1 MGDFFYYKELH
12 EYYVFHFVE
21 RRRVRLLK
29 SLGPTAIKNCQ
40 NTVTIK
46 KYDLFRKVES
56 YFFIDLDQFVRIRDN
71 WFDFKN
77 SYERFP
83 RFFSNLKCITESEID
98 NFLLFFG
105 ASSVIVSDQVFKR
118 KVVFFFSNLHSDYC
132 IFLLFLYHTVYEF
145 YYLVSHKVTSVH
157 FLIKLAELINQRL
170 LIKFKVE
177 DDRTFTVR
185 VVGMTEYVYSLMY
198 ENVRVKVASYNS
210 LKDQSFWLE
219 FSRPKQSL
227 KDSTKLLDEI
237 LTLYY
242 SLFRIYLRFFFF
254 IRKKA
259 EFVANHNLSYAFL
272 CKFFLRKNIGLS
284 LLVFKKMNFF
294 FQKVPNRDSSNY
306 FKIQNFMETFTV
318 FFLRFFRKF
327 LLFFLKGF
335 KNPKL
340 FSLFSTLYLK
350 LLQDIT
356 KRFVFAV
363 QMLVNSA
370 ANYGND
376 IFVYSYIFRAF
387 SFERFSGLSR
397 FNFQLQKFP
406 GADSFAANPL
416 LIFSNLANAYGKLT
430 RESSV
435 YLTKLFR
442 SPQVSIYYK
451 LGVFLLFRFASIST
465 LSKSKLVSCFLK
477 FIVRFNFLFVFTP
490 RTQYYYR
497 FFFETAD
504 FGARLRVTPRVSV
517 FNYIVESYL
526 NVKIGLFFFFSG
538 LANYF
543 KEPAFY
549 MVFRTMDFPKFEYV
563 PIPLRVSSVIYDLF
577 SITSEDNMIEDEDTQ
592 LELYEDYL
600 ADFEEEQPDEAD
612 EDPDDWYW
620 IYYTEDF
627 EEAEPTFFLLDE
639 HLHINLHSNVLLKRK
654 YSDDALPL
662 LAGNVVPESLVEQ
675 YSTPQRPFRVSY
687 WSFLEDFFKYLYHEQ
702 HILKSEYMLFFT
714 DLWID
719 GVEDLRKFDK
729 YFSYN
734 STKQFVEESERED
747 LNFFWS
753 FDNKFKDFYD
763 LAQEELDDYFSKR
776 ILAYNIETR
785 QWTRFW
791 FNFIQ
796 TARFTTQ
803 GLLSEVLYWIF
814 EPSYWAQYKNLYFN
828 DRYTLLPYVGYST
841 FDAYPEIN
849 EPALLLSQEVLVSAY
864 LRRPIEGFRVFNMLS
879 FYRLSEM
886 FLGVN
891 YFADLFDPKYLFR
904 EGLNVSSSVIEDYF
918 SDVYSTFVNRYV
930 HSDIEPHLD
939 VDYYEKFFDLSSDDY
954 FNYGEHK
961 LDVNDINSYMKYYE
975 TLEPGDDNNDIDDF
989 EDEESAVFGEGS
1001 LVEQRGVDLE
1011 KDDPSLSFGINLKK
1025 SDIHFSIETGETFG
1039 VNAINYKSVKDR
1051 GFVSLLRLRNFFVA
1065 EGLSDYRFRLKNMY
1079 FEKNHLSVPLCSK
1092 SKGLHKFK
1100 IFSPTLRLFNSL
1112 TIKTKFL
1119 LDENGEAGGARDSN
1133 FALSG
1138 FQITGNSAILHTF
1151 GMKSAMSENVHGFF
1165 FLNELNQTI
1174 SDQKYRIFYKFITI
1188 FMCRREDLSFL
1199 KGREPKIIFLLR
1211 FLLFSIVARVY
1222 KFFKKIDLF
1231 NFFIYLLP
1239 AFFFFVIVNT
1249 FKKVYQL
1256 NDIFDQ
1262 NLLCNYRTHNT
1273 QKFEAFYA
1281 AFCTFG
1287 ADLKKLKVF
1296 FRAVLFR
1303 VDIFVKEYIVS
1314 FSSYES
1320 RDVFFRKYGFLISR
1334 LIRNLTGMCSMLFF
1348 RKSTVFFGQDK
1359 INVYGAVKASNL
1371 RGDFFSKIYSLS
1383 LSPTLR
1389 SYVSTLLD
1397 YSTDE
1402 KTFFS
1407 KLSDK
1412 DFLRWVRRGYS
1423 KTYEE
1428 GLHDHTE
1435 VLMDLKTLRGRLVGQ
1450 IDLTQN
1456 NYVKKLR
1463 DMNIAAFQLSLNMQD
1478 YDFFESTLSGK
1489 QKYMK
1494 KSSSLNLNRSL
1505 EIETYLTDFEDF
1517 ETEDLDINDDWDE
1530 EQDGDEDR
1538 FEDESAITF
1547 DEHELLGDADQRNF
1561 EDPEYREAYLYD
1573 DYFYEV
1579 DVNTLPSSFEDG
1591 KTYMTWFGFEQLSQQ
1606 SVKFRKNKIFYLF
1619 FLAQTFGNTLR
1630 VVFRDYVI
1638 AFYRYYLDHATRIKD
1653 FTIRF
1658 DKILDFINLHK
1669 KAKLSEP
1676 SFMGDFNV
1684 RYTRNNAILQSYVQR
1699 NLLNDLDNYLQPEYD
1714 YEEFDFVYS
1723 DIHNVTNNVSE
1734 FRHILFDNINK
1745 RAHFDYFLLNFTFL
1759 ESQRVKVRLIKM
1771 LYNEFH
1777 ASPTDDFFTKKKLTP
1792 ATSIDLRFFWLE
1804 AETLM
1809 IRRIFGF
1816 YYSGFFFKQ
1825 CNLKNLVFSTR
1836 GSFRLLKFVLLRV
1849 RFFFLE
1855 KLKKKVLFLKNL
1867 RELNTLQAR
1876 CDYLCNYFF
1885 KHSIKLTIAE
1895 INLLV
1900 NYTQFLDA
1908 NNQYFSALDIF
1919 DLYRLLKMASFLKY
1933 KFRTALTSFGYIL
1946 LVQELIWLRW
1956 IMPNLS
1962 KIEFSKKFFEYF
1974 KCLRAEELFFY
1985 KNYYSL
1991 FQLYSKYGINEAHY
2005 YLESNIKYFEIKT
2018 FLIASVP
2025 KTVQVYHFFRDLF
2038 VLLIFFFIIIF
2049 LCSDYNGFTI
2059 FSETYFN
2066 NELEYEDEPY
2076 EETFENRLTLFSE
2089 TTRARKREF
2098 ITEFYDYFMRL
2109 W

>member
-1 MGDFFYYKELH
+1 MEDFFYYKGLH

-29 SLGPTAIKNCQ
+29 SLGPTTIKNCQ

-56 YFFIDLDQFVRIRDN
+56 YFFIDLDQFARIKDN
-71 WFDFKN
+71 WFDFKT
-77 SYERFP
+77 SYEKFP
-83 RFFSNLKCITESEID
+83 RFFSNLKCITEPEID

-145 YYLVSHKVTSVH
+145 YYLVSHKVTSIH
-157 FLIKLAELINQRL
+157 FLIKLAELVNQRL
-170 LIKFKVE
+170 LIKYKVE

-185 VVGMTEYVYSLMY
+185 IVGMTEYIYSLMY
-198 ENVRVKVASYNS
+198 ENIRVKSASFHS
-210 LKDQSFWLE
+210 LKDRSLWLE
-219 FSRPKQSL
+219 FSRSRQSL
-227 KDSTKLLDEI
+227 KSSSKLLDEI

-254 IRKKA
+254 VRKKA
-259 EFVANHNLSYAFL
+259 EFVVHSGFSYAFL
-272 CKFFLRKNIGLS
+272 CKFFLKKNLGLS
-284 LLVFKKMNFF
+284 LLVFRKMNIF
-294 FQKVPNRDSSNY
+294 FQRVSSVDSSSY
-306 FKIQNFMETFTV
+306 SKIQNFMETFTV

-327 LLFFLKGF
+327 FLFFFKSF

-340 FSLFSTLYLK
+340 FALFSKLYLK
-350 LLQDIT
+350 LLQDVT
-356 KRFVFAV
+356 KRFIFVV
-363 QMLVNSA
+363 QALVSSITS
-370 ANYGND
+370 YDND
-376 IFVYSYIFRAF
+376 IFVYSYIFHAF

-406 GADSFAANPL
+406 GSDSFVTNPL
-416 LIFSNLANAYGKLT
+416 LIFSNLSNACGKLT
-430 RESSV
+430 RESSL
-435 YLTKLFR
+435 YLVKFFLNTEL
-442 SPQVSIYYK
+442 SIKHK
-451 LGVFLLFRFASIST
+451 LGVFLLFRFASINRLNNSV
-465 LSKSKLVSCFLK
+465 LSKSFLK
-477 FIVRFNFLFVFTP
+477 FIVSFDFLFVFTA

-497 FFFETAD
+497 FFFETESQKIR
-504 FGARLRVTPRVSV
+504 FSGAIHLKSSKIVSYIAE
-517 FNYIVESYL
+517 NYLKMKV
-526 NVKIGLFFFFSG
+526 GLFFFFSG

-654 YSDDALPL
+654 YSNDALPL
-662 LAGNVVPESLVEQ
+662 LAGNIVPEGLVEQ
-675 YSTPQRPFRVSY
+675 YSTPQRPFRLSY
-687 WSFLEDFFKYLYHEQ
+687 WGFLEDFFKYLYHEQ

-719 GVEDLRKFDK
+719 GVEDLGKFDK

-734 STKQFVEESERED
+734 STKQFVEESEKED

-803 GLLSEVLYWIF
+803 GLLGGVLYWIF
-814 EPSYWAQYKNLYFN
+814 EPYFWSQYKNLYFGE
-828 DRYTLLPYVGYST
+828 RYSLLPHVGYST

-849 EPALLLSQEVLVSAY
+849 EPDLLLSQEVLVSAY
-864 LRRPIEGFRVFNMLS
+864 LRRPVEGFRVFNMLS
-879 FYRLSEM
+879 FYDLNEM
-886 FLGVN
+886 FLGAN

-904 EGLNVSSSVIEDYF
+904 EGLNASSSVVEDYF

-930 HSDIEPHLD
+930 HSDVEPHLD
-939 VDYYEKFFDLSSDDY
+939 IDYYEKFFDLSSDDY
-954 FNYGEHK
+954 FNYNEDQ
-961 LDVNDINSYMKYYE
+961 LDVNTYLNYYE

-989 EDEESAVFGEGS
+989 EDEESATFGEGS
-1001 LVEQRGVDLE
+1001 LVEQRGIDLE
-1011 KDDPSLSFGINLKK
+1011 KDDPSFSLGVNLKK

-1039 VNAINYKSVKDR
+1039 INAINYKLVKDR

-1065 EGLSDYRFRLKNMY
+1065 EGLSGYQFRLKNMY
-1079 FEKNHLSVPLCSK
+1079 FEKNHLSIPLCSQ

-1100 IFSPTLRLFNSL
+1100 ILSPTLRLFNNL
-1112 TIKTKFL
+1112 KTKMK
-1119 LDENGEAGGARDSN
+1119 
-1133 FALSG
+1133 FALKDSG
-1138 FQITGNSAILHTF
+1138 YLEGGVDSKSVPFDFQIGDNSAILHNF
-1151 GMKSAMSENVHGFF
+1151 VMKSKGVENVNGFF

-1188 FMCRREDLSFL
+1188 FLCRREDLSFL
-1199 KGREPKIIFLLR
+1199 GEKEPKIVFLLR
-1211 FLLFSIVARVY
+1211 FLLFSTVARVY
-1222 KFFKKIDLF
+1222 KFFKKVELF

-1239 AFFFFVIVNT
+1239 AFFFFIIVNV
-1249 FKKVYQL
+1249 FKKAYRL
-1256 NDIFDQ
+1256 NNIFDQ
-1262 NLLCNYRTHNT
+1262 KSLCNYRTHDN

-1287 ADLKKLKVF
+1287 ADSKKLKVF
-1296 FRAVLFR
+1296 FRAVLLR
-1303 VDIFVKEYIVS
+1303 VEVFVKEYIVS
-1314 FSSYES
+1314 FSSYER
-1320 RDVFFRKYGFLISR
+1320 RDAFFNKYGFLISR
-1334 LIRNLTGMCSMLFF
+1334 LIGNLTGMCSVLFF
-1348 RKSTVFFGQDK
+1348 RKSTLFFGQDK
-1359 INVYGAVKASNL
+1359 INVYGTIKALNL

-1389 SYVSTLLD
+1389 TYVSTLLD

-1412 DFLRWVRRGYS
+1412 DFLHWLHRGYS
-1423 KTYEE
+1423 KKYED
-1428 GLHDHTE
+1428 LSCDHTE
-1435 VLMDLKTLRGRLVGQ
+1435 VLMDLKTLRGCLVGRVDTIQ
-1450 IDLTQN
+1450 D
-1456 NYVKKLR
+1456 NYVKNLSKVSV
-1463 DMNIAAFQLSLNMQD
+1463 DAFQLSLNIQD
-1478 YDFFESTLSGK
+1478 YDFFESTLTSK
-1489 QKYMK
+1489 HKYKK
-1494 KSSSLNLNRSL
+1494 KSGSSNLNRSL
-1505 EIETYLTDFEDF
+1505 EIEAYLTDFEDF

-1591 KTYMTWFGFEQLSQQ
+1591 KTYMSWFEAEHLSQQ
-1606 SVKFRKNKIFYLF
+1606 NVKFRKNKIFYLF
-1619 FLAQTFGNTLR
+1619 FLGQAFGNTLR

-1658 DKILDFINLHK
+1658 DKILDFIDLYK
-1669 KAKLSEP
+1669 KAKLSES
-1676 SFMGDFNV
+1676 SFTGDFNT
-1684 RYTRNNAILQSYVQR
+1684 RYTRNNAILQSYIQR
-1699 NLLNDLDNYLQPEYD
+1699 NLLNDLDNYFQPEYD

-1723 DIHNVTNNVSE
+1723 DIHHVANNVSE
-1734 FRHILFDNINK
+1734 FNHLLFDNISR

-1759 ESQRVKVRLIKM
+1759 ESKRVKVRLVKM
-1771 LYNEFH
+1771 LYNEFN
-1777 ASPTDDFFTKKKLTP
+1777 AIPVDDFFVKEKLTP
-1792 ATSIDLRFFWLE
+1792 ATSIDSRFFWLE
-1804 AETLM
+1804 AEALM
-1809 IRRIFGF
+1809 IRRVFGF
-1816 YYSGFFFKQ
+1816 YYVGFFFKQ
-1825 CNLKNLVFSTR
+1825 LNLKKLVFSAR

-1849 RFFFLE
+1849 RFFFFRE
-1855 KLKKKVLFLKNL
+1855 VKKKSN
-1867 RELNTLQAR
+1867 
-1876 CDYLCNYFF
+1876 FF
-1885 KHSIKLTIAE
+1885 K
-1895 INLLV
+1895 
-1900 NYTQFLDA
+1900 
-1908 NNQYFSALDIF
+1908 
-1919 DLYRLLKMASFLKY
+1919 
-1933 KFRTALTSFGYIL
+1933 KFT
-1946 LVQELIWLRW
+1946 
-1956 IMPNLS
+1956 
-1962 KIEFSKKFFEYF
+1962 
-1974 KCLRAEELFFY
+1974 
-1985 KNYYSL
+1985 
-1991 FQLYSKYGINEAHY
+1991 
-2005 YLESNIKYFEIKT
+2005 
-2018 FLIASVP
+2018 
-2025 KTVQVYHFFRDLF
+2025 
-2038 VLLIFFFIIIF
+2038 
-2049 LCSDYNGFTI
+2049 
-2059 FSETYFN
+2059 
-2066 NELEYEDEPY
+2066 
-2076 EETFENRLTLFSE
+2076 
-2089 TTRARKREF
+2089 
-2098 ITEFYDYFMRL
+2098 
-2109 W
+2109 